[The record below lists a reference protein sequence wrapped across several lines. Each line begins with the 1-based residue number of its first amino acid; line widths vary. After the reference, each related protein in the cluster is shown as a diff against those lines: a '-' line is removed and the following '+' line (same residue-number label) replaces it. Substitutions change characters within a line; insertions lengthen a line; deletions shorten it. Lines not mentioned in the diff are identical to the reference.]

1 VHKYYLFILLMISFS
16 PRVVFSEKLTEIHDA
31 HIHYNQDMWRSLS
44 VKDAVELLKEQN
56 IQRVLVSATP
66 TQGAEMFYR
75 QAPEFVV
82 PMLRPYASWRHRYF
96 WFKDPELKSYLI
108 KQLKIVPYKGIGE
121 FHVFGKDADTLQI
134 EQMISLAQ
142 QYKLVLHAHTDL
154 EGMRILLNK
163 AKGLVVIWAHGGEDV
178 DESFLQLFL
187 KKYPKFYIELSRRE
201 GMLDEDDDL
210 TPYWK
215 RLLIKYQK
223 RFLLGTDTYKPRV
236 WAELPEIT
244 EETRYWLKQLPNDVI
259 SNITKNNLTR
269 LFPIPIINRGLPSI
283 SIKGISDK

>member
-1 VHKYYLFILLMISFS
+1 VKKYYLIMLLMISFF
-16 PRVVFSEKLTEIHDA
+16 PRIVISEKLIEIYDA
-31 HIHYNQDMWRSLS
+31 HIHYNQDMWGSLS
-44 VKDAVELLKEQN
+44 VKDAVELLTEQN

-75 QAPEFVV
+75 QAPEFVI

-108 KQLKIVPYKGIGE
+108 KQLKKVPYKGIGE

-154 EGMRILLNK
+154 EAMRILLNK

-178 DESFLQLFL
+178 DETYLQQFLQ
-187 KKYPKFYIELSRRE
+187 KYPNFYIELSRRQ
-201 GMLDEDDDL
+201 GMLDGNDDL
-210 TPYWK
+210 TADWK
-215 RLLIKYQK
+215 HLLIKYQK
-223 RFLLGTDTYKPRV
+223 RFLLGTDTYKPSV
-236 WAELPEIT
+236 WTELPEIT
-244 EETRYWLKQLPNDVI
+244 EETRYWLNQLPDDVI
-259 SNITKNNLTR
+259 LDITKNNFTR
-269 LFPIPIINRGLPSI
+269 LFP
-283 SIKGISDK
+283 KQ